1 MLFSR
6 KIYYCNKP
14 LILTADALSY
24 KMANPQAV
32 GYLTLTGAFQ
42 RNYRVAFEHLAK
54 PRTLGAII
62 EDISE
67 PALLRGLHDLYEPI
81 DAAGGVVEDEN
92 GRVLM
97 IHRRGRWDLPK
108 GKRDEGEA
116 MDVCAVR
123 EVREETGLQHLEL
136 KHKICDT
143 YHIYAQHGQKLIKTT
158 AWYSMQGHQGDALT
172 PQAEEAITE
181 VRWVPPA
188 DMGPVVFKS
197 YEAIRE
203 VLTQAGYTW

>member
-1 MLFSR
+1 MSFSR

-14 LILTADALSY
+14 LILTADAGAY
-24 KMANPQAV
+24 KAEHPQAL
-32 GYLTLTGAFQ
+32 GYLDLTGAFR
-42 RNYRVAFEHLAK
+42 RNYRLAFEHLAK
-54 PRTLGAII
+54 PRSLGAII

-67 PALLRGLHDLYEPI
+67 DALLRGLHELYEPI
-81 DAAGGVVEDEN
+81 DAAGGVVEDQQ

-116 MDVCAVR
+116 MDVCALR
-123 EVREETGLQHLEL
+123 EVTEETGLQQLVL

-143 YHIYAQHGQKLIKTT
+143 YHIYAQHGQKHVKTT
-158 AWYSMQGHQGDALT
+158 AWYAMQGNQAETLT
-172 PQAEEAITE
+172 PQTEEAITE
-181 VRWVPPA
+181 VRWVPPT
-188 DMGPVVFKS
+188 DMGPVIFKS

-203 VLTQAGYTW
+203 VLTQAGYRW

>member
-1 MLFSR
+1 MPFSR

-14 LILTADALSY
+14 LILTADATSY
-24 KMANPQAV
+24 KAANPQAI
-32 GYLTLTGAFQ
+32 GYLSLTGAFS
-42 RNYRVAFEHLAK
+42 RNYRMAFEHLAK

-62 EDISE
+62 EDIS
-67 PALLRGLHDLYEPI
+67 PDALLRGLHELYEPV
-81 DAAGGVVEDEN
+81 DAAGGVVEDES

-108 GKRDEGEA
+108 GKRDDGEP
-116 MDVCAVR
+116 MDACAVR
-123 EVREETGLQHLEL
+123 EVAEETGLKRLKL

-143 YHIYAQHGQKLIKTT
+143 YHIYAQHGQKVVKTT
-158 AWYSMQGHQGDALT
+158 AWYAMQGRQDEALI

-181 VRWVPPA
+181 VRWVRQA
-188 DMGPVVFKS
+188 DMGPVIFKS

-203 VLTQAGYTW
+203 VLQQAGYKW